1 MWTHSCH
8 CVYACVCM
16 CRGLGA
22 GLQCLQSVSNGDAAA
37 LCRAI
42 DVWVHSC
49 MHANTL
55 HVDGLVRDCD
65 VFSAPAMDMLWSCVD
80 PSTWAFKDQ
89 YTCCTLR
96 NHYRRFDILVVAVD
110 TEVIEMTTFSAAG
123 DGSDVRLALFSCM
136 CYGHSAH
143 VIPCHIMASAFDL
156 YQIGDILNWLHEWNW
171 SHVYF
176 DDLVRD
182 CGVSGA
188 SAVEMSQSCTDEPSK
203 KIVFIDK
210 KVEWPFRKGCPC
222 RELVSDVST
231 SNYTVLTPCD
241 NP

>member
-1 MWTHSCH
+1 
-8 CVYACVCM
+8 M
-16 CRGLGA
+16 CRWLGT
-22 GLQCLQSVSNGDAAA
+22 GLQCLESVCNGDTAA

-65 VFSAPAMDMLWSCVD
+65 VSSASAMDMLWSCAD

-89 YTCCTLR
+89 YTCCTPR
-96 NHYRRFDILVVAVD
+96 NHYHRFDILVVAVD
-110 TEVIEMTTFSAAG
+110 TEVVEMTTFSATG
-123 DGSDVRLALFSCM
+123 DGRDVRLALFSCM

-156 YQIGDILNWLHEWNW
+156 YQTGGILNELHEWNW

-188 SAVEMSQSCTDEPSK
+188 SAVEMSQSCTEPSLCALK
-203 KIVFIDK
+203 HLYMCCTLSCDPRFASLSSLAARGPSKRQ
-210 KVEWPFRKGCPC
+210 PFVPPVTARM
-222 RELVSDVST
+222 
-231 SNYTVLTPCD
+231 
-241 NP
+241 